1 MVLNCWCLSFA
12 RRGQSDIIG
21 CPTPLPV
28 ISPRWSSA
36 QPLCVSQ
43 RKLLDFSE
51 HLSDFWTWLHF
62 FCPSPPLPKLA
73 KLICILFDG
82 WMLQETCSTG
92 TWLQFQTGVTLV
104 ALLLLS
110 LGFDLLRKGLV
121 CVLLHYQVCVRVC
134 VQRSTAVYINI
145 KETI

>member
-1 MVLNCWCLSFA
+1 MTS
-12 RRGQSDIIG
+12 QHG
-21 CPTPLPV
+21 CTFLPL
-28 ISPRWSSA
+28 
-36 QPLCVSQ
+36 
-43 RKLLDFSE
+43 
-51 HLSDFWTWLHF
+51 
-62 FCPSPPLPKLA
+62 PSPPLPKLA

-121 CVLLHYQVCVRVC
+121 CVLLHYQVCVRVRVC
-134 VQRSTAVYINI
+134 VYREAQQCISTLRKQYKKFNVYFMHVN
-145 KETI
+145 KG